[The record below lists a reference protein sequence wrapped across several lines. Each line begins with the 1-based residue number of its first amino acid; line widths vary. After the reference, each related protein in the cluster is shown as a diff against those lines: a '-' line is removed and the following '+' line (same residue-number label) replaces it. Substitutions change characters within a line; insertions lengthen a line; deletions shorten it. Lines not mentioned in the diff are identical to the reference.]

1 MVKYR
6 SQKKSQRRSR
16 SQKKSQRRS
25 QKKSQRR
32 SQKKSQRR
40 SQRRSQRGG
49 SCAAMPLNRE
59 SFGQR
64 GGMSPYST
72 GDSYLLDAPTRVQA
86 EVSPLDSAFSE
97 LPSVIPRQSGGQRSR
112 RYRSQRSRRQ
122 QRGGMSPYTADPL
135 LLDRAAYS
143 HLSQNP
149 QFHTEAEVNSLY
161 NEFKGPQHQ

>member
-1 MVKYR
+1 MVKSRSQKR
-6 SQKKSQRRSR
+6 SQKKSRSQKR
-16 SQKKSQRRS
+16 SQKKSRSQKRS
-25 QKKSQRR
+25 QKKSH
-32 SQKKSQRR
+32 SQK
-40 SQRRSQRGG
+40 RSQRGG

-72 GDSYLLDAPTRVQA
+72 GDSYLLDGPTRVQA
-86 EVSPLDSAFSE
+86 EVSALDSAFSE
-97 LPSVIPRQSGGQRSR
+97 LPSVIPRQSGGRRQRSR
-112 RYRSQRSRRQ
+112 SRRQRSSRRQ

-149 QFHTEAEVNSLY
+149 QFRTEAEVNSLY
-161 NEFKGPQHQ
+161 HEFKGPQQ

>member
-1 MVKYR
+1 MVKHR
-6 SQKKSQRRSR
+6 SQKKSQKRSR
-16 SQKKSQRRS
+16 SQKKSQKKSQRRS
-25 QKKSQRR
+25 QKKSQ
-32 SQKKSQRR
+32 KK
-40 SQRRSQRGG
+40 SQRGG

-86 EVSPLDSAFSE
+86 EVGPLDSAFSQ
-97 LPSVIPRQSGGQRSR
+97 LPSVIPRQSGGRRQRSR
-112 RYRSQRSRRQ
+112 RSRRQRSQRSRRQ

-161 NEFKGPQHQ
+161 NEFKGPQQ

>member
-1 MVKYR
+1 MVKHR
-6 SQKKSQRRSR
+6 SQKKKSQKQQRSR
-16 SQKKSQRRS
+16 SQKKSQ
-25 QKKSQRR
+25 
-32 SQKKSQRR
+32 

-97 LPSVIPRQSGGQRSR
+97 LPSVIPRQSGGRRQRSR
-112 RYRSQRSRRQ
+112 RSRRQRSQRSRRQ

-149 QFHTEAEVNSLY
+149 QFRTEAEVNSLY
-161 NEFKGPQHQ
+161 HEFKGPQ

>member
-1 MVKYR
+1 MVKHR
-6 SQKKSQRRSR
+6 SQKKSQKRSR
-16 SQKKSQRRS
+16 SQKKSQKRSQRRS
-25 QKKSQRR
+25 QKKSQ
-32 SQKKSQRR
+32 K
-40 SQRRSQRGG
+40 QRRSQRGG

-97 LPSVIPRQSGGQRSR
+97 LPSVIPRQSGGRRQRSR
-112 RYRSQRSRRQ
+112 RSRSRRQRSQRSRRQ

-161 NEFKGPQHQ
+161 NEFRGPQQ